1 MVSFNLICVIF
12 NSDCSD
18 GFDSDDSFDSYPPF
32 PLLLKQDTPK
42 ISLISKKIGA
52 IKFYVPKIVCSKS
65 YGFKKFVSKITLIQK
80 ILGKKNCVTIKF
92 WIQNNV
98 GSKILDPRRI

>member
-1 MVSFNLICVIF
+1 M
-12 NSDCSD
+12 
-18 GFDSDDSFDSYPPF
+18 
-32 PLLLKQDTPK
+32 
-42 ISLISKKIGA
+42 
-52 IKFYVPKIVCSKS
+52 KFYVPKIVCSKS